1 MATEAQEK
9 IKDYVIASRNYMQN
23 ALLMLNQGEPSKA
36 SELLWGSVAEATQA
50 LALSRGKRLVNH
62 RSMHFFIGEIS
73 KELNDRDLA
82 VSFMAAENLHQ
93 KGFHEVELDTRDV
106 ALVVE
111 PIRILVAKLLDLI
124 PKEIAKLVNA

>member
-9 IKDYVIASRNYMQN
+9 IRDYVIASRNYMQN
-23 ALLMLNQGEPSKA
+23 ALLMLRQGEASKA

-50 LALSRGKRLVNH
+50 LALSRGKMLVNH

-73 KELNDRDLA
+73 KELKDRELA

-93 KGFHEVELDTRDV
+93 KGFHEVELDIRDV

-111 PIRILVAKLLDLI
+111 PIQTLVVKLLDLI
-124 PKEIAKLVNA
+124 PKEIVKLVNA